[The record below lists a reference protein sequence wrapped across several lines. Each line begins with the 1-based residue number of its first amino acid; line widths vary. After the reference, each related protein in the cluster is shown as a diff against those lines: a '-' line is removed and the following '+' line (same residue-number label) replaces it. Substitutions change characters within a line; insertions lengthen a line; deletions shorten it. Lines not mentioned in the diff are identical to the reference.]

1 MTLVEV
7 VGALGLLAT
16 LLVALLLA
24 RVRYT
29 HQAALAERRLQ
40 AVAAAEA
47 LLATW
52 HQDPR
57 SLPRAGGGAV
67 AGERQFLW
75 RTQSALNGPVNELG
89 AAVVRLEIL
98 DDRPEA
104 PATPVITSVEFIVDQ
119 EMTAGAA
126 AAAAAEKP
134 NGAKPQA
141 AGKIKQTSGDAAKKR
156 SNAKSLHNP

>member
-1 MTLVEV
+1 MSAKRRIYFVRCRRRPAMTLVEV

-57 SLPRAGGGAV
+57 SLPRAGGGML
-67 AGERQFLW
+67 AGEGQRSW
-75 RTQSALNGPVNELG
+75 RAHRGG
-89 AAVVRLEIL
+89 R
-98 DDRPEA
+98 
-104 PATPVITSVEFIVDQ
+104 
-119 EMTAGAA
+119 
-126 AAAAAEKP
+126 
-134 NGAKPQA
+134 A
-141 AGKIKQTSGDAAKKR
+141 AGRD
-156 SNAKSLHNP
+156 

>member
-24 RVRYT
+24 RARYT
-29 HQAALAERRLQ
+29 HQAALAQRRLQ
-40 AVAAAEA
+40 AVAAADA

-57 SLPRAGGGAV
+57 SLPRAGGGMF
-67 AGERQFLW
+67 AGEGQLSW
-75 RTQSALNGPVNELG
+75 RTQRVASPAVTDMG

-98 DDRPEA
+98 DDRAEA
-104 PATPVITSVEFIVDQ
+104 VANPVITSVEFVVDQ
-119 EMTAGAA
+119 EMAA
-126 AAAAAEKP
+126 AATATTTLEKSHST
-134 NGAKPQA
+134 KPQA
-141 AGKIKQTSGDAAKKR
+141 AGKTKKTTADAAKKKT
-156 SNAKSLHNP
+156 NAKSLHNP